1 MGISLVWAPLII
13 GTVISGVLLMLALM
27 ALVTSN
33 SRWDDHLINAVG
45 WFLAALIVSL
55 TLRLTVNVFRPKPGV
70 SRQWRVIHV
79 LLFAALVLFIG
90 LAAWVTWLLSNMSF
104 L

>member
-13 GTVISGVLLMLALM
+13 GVVISGVLLMLALM

-45 WFLAALIVSL
+45 VFLAALIVSL
-55 TLRLTVNVFRPKPGV
+55 TLRLTVNVFRPKPGA
-70 SRQWRVIHV
+70 STQWRVINI
-79 LLFAALVLFIG
+79 LLFVALVFFIG
-90 LAAWVTWLLSNMSF
+90 LAAMVAWMLSDVSF